1 MEKKQKIY
9 FLLCY
14 NQNITK
20 NKGGIAMQPI
30 FHDNQKK
37 AIQHNQNPML
47 VLAGPGSGKTTVIVH
62 RIQYLIDKLGVLPQ
76 KILVITFTKAAAE
89 QMKERHQKLSK
100 KQGVVFGTFHSIF
113 FRILRKVYGYHVE
126 QVLQEDE
133 KKSMLR
139 KLMANLHIE
148 TQDEEEYIQQF
159 SGQLSL
165 MKNELLTFSDF
176 QPEGLPKEEFQT
188 LANAF
193 ASEKR
198 RNEKIDF
205 DDMLTECYALLQNEV
220 KERRYWQ
227 QKFDYILVDEFQDVN
242 AAQYAC
248 LKLLAEAKQNVFV
261 VGDDDQSIYGFRGAR
276 PEFMLEFPKDYPNSE
291 KVVLD
296 VNYRSTDR
304 IIRLAER
311 VIGGNTYRYQKNI
324 KGNRDIG
331 DKIKVFTTED
341 TTEEAEE
348 VAKRIG
354 ALLAHGIPLEEIAVI
369 YRTNIQGG
377 AFARALY
384 RKGIPYHIKDGGLN
398 IYTHW
403 IAKDLQAYLYL
414 AENPNSDQ
422 ALLRIANKPKRYISK
437 ALLAEAKQMPYGLL
451 RSLHV
456 CPSLQKW
463 QVEQLER
470 LEIDL
475 IQIKRRKP
483 YEALRYIRN
492 VVGYDE
498 YLADYAI
505 YRKANLPS
513 MLEIA
518 DEITETAKGIEDFL
532 MFGQRLEEMSIQM
545 KEQSKTTRNHQK
557 AVTLTTFH
565 SAKGLEFEAVFL
577 PSMAEG
583 VLPYEKSKE
592 GLLLEEERRLCYVGI
607 TRTKDRLYI
616 SFAKNRY
623 DKPAK
628 PSRFLKE
635 MGLDMSVLIQK
646 NKGKI

>member
-1 MEKKQKIY
+1 MEPQ
-9 FLLCY
+9 
-14 NQNITK
+14 
-20 NKGGIAMQPI
+20 

-37 AIQHNQNPML
+37 AIQHDKNPML
-47 VLAGPGSGKTTVIVH
+47 VLAGPGSGKTTVIIH
-62 RIQYLIDKLGVLPQ
+62 RIKYLIETLGVLPQ

-89 QMKERHQKLSK
+89 QMKERYQHLSA

-113 FRILRKVYGYHVE
+113 FRILRKAYGYHVE

-133 KKSMLR
+133 KKNMLR
-139 KLMANLHIE
+139 KLMGNLHIE
-148 TQDEEEYIQQF
+148 TQDEDEYIQQF

-165 MKNELLTFSDF
+165 MKNELLTVSDF
-176 QPEGLPKEEFQT
+176 QPESLPKEEFQA
-188 LANAF
+188 LAKAF
-193 ASEKR
+193 ASEKS

-205 DDMLTECYALLQNEV
+205 DDMLTECYELLQNDG
-220 KERRYWQ
+220 KERAYWQ

-248 LKLLAEAKQNVFV
+248 LQLLAEAKQNVFV

-276 PEFMLEFPKDYPNSE
+276 PDFMLDFPKDYPNTE

-311 VIGGNTYRYQKNI
+311 VIGGNAYRYQKDI
-324 KGNRDIG
+324 KGNRDTG

-341 TTEEAEE
+341 TAEEAEE

-354 ALLAHGIPLEEIAVI
+354 ALLSHGVPLEEIAVI

-414 AENPNSDQ
+414 AENPDSDQ
-422 ALLRIANKPKRYISK
+422 ALLRILNKPKRYISK
-437 ALLAEAKQMPYGLL
+437 ALLAEAEQMPYGLL

-463 QVEQLER
+463 QSEQLER
-470 LEIDL
+470 LEGDL
-475 IQIKRRKP
+475 HQIKRRKP
-483 YEALRYIRN
+483 HEALRYIRN

-498 YLADYAI
+498 YLADYAA

-513 MLEIA
+513 MLEIV
-518 DEITETAKGIEDFL
+518 DEITETAKDTEDFR
-532 MFGQRLEEMSIQM
+532 MFGQRLEEMSQQM
-545 KEQSKTTRNHQK
+545 KEQSQTIQNHQK

-592 GLLLEEERRLCYVGI
+592 GAWLEEERRLCYVGV
-607 TRTKDRLYI
+607 TRTKDRLYL

-623 DKPAK
+623 DKPVK
-628 PSRFLKE
+628 PSRFLQE
-635 MGLDMSVLIQK
+635 MGLDVSVLIQK
-646 NKGKI
+646 NNRKI